1 MDKKTVIAFNVCYA
15 AVTTEAQKQL
25 VNDLLFIWGKL
36 EPAAK
41 KNPALLRRGVLFG
54 MALQSHI
61 EAGNIALPEVRA
73 KRKDKATT
81 EQQEPG
87 QTTSF

>member
-1 MDKKTVIAFNVCYA
+1 MDKSTVIAFNTAYA
-15 AVTTEAQKQL
+15 AEPTEAEKQL
-25 VNDLLFIWGKL
+25 VNDLLSVWGKL

-61 EAGNIALPEVRA
+61 AAGKIALPEVRA
-73 KRKDKATT
+73 KRKEKTATGLQGT
-81 EQQEPG
+81 GNE
-87 QTTSF
+87 